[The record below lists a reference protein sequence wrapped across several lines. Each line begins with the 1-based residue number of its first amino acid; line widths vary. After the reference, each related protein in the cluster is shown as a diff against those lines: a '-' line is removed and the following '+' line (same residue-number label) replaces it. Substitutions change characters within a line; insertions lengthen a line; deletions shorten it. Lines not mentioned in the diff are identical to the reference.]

1 MPARHPGGRPLRV
14 SEGVKGRLRGVCVCV
29 CLKVDQVEVG
39 GGEVGTQSHVRVLQ
53 LSQDPPV
60 ELCADPVELHD
71 VAGILLDPEAVE
83 LLHQVTCREEKGGSD
98 SRWITVRS
106 QIPTCLCVCFLTV
119 ILQNYS
125 TYQLARLFLLAMY
138 FCE

>member
-1 MPARHPGGRPLRV
+1 M
-14 SEGVKGRLRGVCVCV
+14 

-39 GGEVGTQSHVRVLQ
+39 GREVGTQSHVRVLQ

-83 LLHQVTCREEKGGSD
+83 LLHQVTCQEEKES
-98 SRWITVRS
+98 
-106 QIPTCLCVCFLTV
+106 V
-119 ILQNYS
+119 IS
-125 TYQLARLFLLAMY
+125 P
-138 FCE
+138 

>member
-1 MPARHPGGRPLRV
+1 M

-83 LLHQVTCREEKGGSD
+83 LLHQVTCREEKGESD

-106 QIPTCLCVCFLTV
+106 QIPTCLCVCFLTAK
-119 ILQNYS
+119 LQHLS
-125 TYQLARLFLLAMY
+125 ASPFVLISHVLLGIKHTHKVVKQM
-138 FCE
+138 